1 LPCAIAVMAHPAAS
15 PQFFRHDRRAPQPAV
30 EGHLVVREHRAGRSK
45 GGDDSEAGNVWRGVG
60 ELATLHTTSRV
71 PLVRILTHT
80 SH

>member
-1 LPCAIAVMAHPAAS
+1 MPCAIAVMAHPAAS

-45 GGDDSEAGNVWRGVG
+45 GGDDSEAGNVWR